1 LVLLATVEQMKRLKA
16 AVEIFSRFLE
26 WLVTLCFFVIL
37 MLTIVLVILRYGF
50 NEAIIG
56 GNELVEYLFIYTT
69 AIGAAAALGRRDH
82 IKITWFI
89 EKLAPVY
96 RKIVDILG
104 FLLIALINAVMI
116 YYSIPWIRTVGG
128 FESPVLRLPNRL
140 IQIIIPIGCG
150 LVILYCLYHILILI
164 VGGDSGLE
172 REASG

>member
-1 LVLLATVEQMKRLKA
+1 MNTIRRAVKIATDT
-16 AVEIFSRFLE
+16 LE
-26 WLVTLCFFVIL
+26 WLVTLFFFVIL
-37 MLTIVLVILRYGF
+37 TLTIVLVILRYGF

-69 AIGAAAALGRRDH
+69 AVGAAAALGRRQH

-89 EKLAPVY
+89 DKLSPVF
-96 RKIVDILG
+96 RKVVDVLG

-150 LVILYCLYHILILI
+150 LVIFYCLYHILVVI
-164 VGGDSGLE
+164 VGGNTGLE
-172 REASG
+172 KEVSE

>member
-1 LVLLATVEQMKRLKA
+1 MNGIRRAAKIATDT
-16 AVEIFSRFLE
+16 LE

-37 MLTIVLVILRYGF
+37 ALTIILVILRYGF

-56 GNELVEYLFIYTT
+56 GNEFVEYLFIYTT
-69 AIGAAAALGRRDH
+69 AIGAAAALGRREH

-89 EKLAPVY
+89 DKLSPVF
-96 RKIVDILG
+96 RKIVDAVG

-116 YYSIPWIRTVGG
+116 YYSVPWIRTVGG

-150 LVILYCLYHILILI
+150 LVIFYCLYHIII
-164 VGGDSGLE
+164 VFVGGDTGLE
-172 REASG
+172 REVSG

>member
-1 LVLLATVEQMKRLKA
+1 MNGLKA
-16 AVEIFSRFLE
+16 GVVIFSRVLE

-37 MLTIVLVILRYGF
+37 MLTIILVILRYGF

-69 AIGAAAALGRRDH
+69 AIGAAVALGRREH

-89 EKLAPVY
+89 DKLAPVY
-96 RKIVDILG
+96 RKIVDLLG

-116 YYSIPWIRTVGG
+116 YYSVPWIRTVGG

-150 LVILYCLYHILILI
+150 LAIFYCLYHVLIVI
-164 VGGDSGLE
+164 VGGNTGLQ
-172 REASG
+172 READG